1 MVRGFPFLSVSL
13 LCTISL
19 FHQANAT
26 PPDVCPSAAQVEKV
40 INDNRRKPQTLAP
53 LDEIKVGVNE
63 ATKIENGYILLTMGN
78 NERIM
83 RELEKTPVEKTIPL
97 YSEPLDASDP
107 EVTIFLSSEAKDL
120 KKYKSVCTYLGKI
133 GTEDV
138 PIFVGKPA
146 ESDHK

>member
-1 MVRGFPFLSVSL
+1 MVRVFSFLSVTL
-13 LCTISL
+13 LCTSYICP
-19 FHQANAT
+19 QANAT
-26 PPDVCPSAAQVEKV
+26 PLEVCPSATIVEKV
-40 INDNRRKPQTLAP
+40 INDNRKKPQTLAP
-53 LDEIKVGVNE
+53 LDEVKVGVNE

-83 RELEKTPVEKTIPL
+83 RELEKTPVENMKPL

-138 PIFVGKPA
+138 PIFVGKP
-146 ESDHK
+146 SDSVHK